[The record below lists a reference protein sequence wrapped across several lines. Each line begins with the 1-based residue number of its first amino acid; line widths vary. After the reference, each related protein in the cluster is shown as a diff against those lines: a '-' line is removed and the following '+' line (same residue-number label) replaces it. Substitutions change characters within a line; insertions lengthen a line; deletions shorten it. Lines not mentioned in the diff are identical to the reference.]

1 MTKNQSISDKQYS
14 NNNYHYQLPVTNQLS
29 NLNQNVISN
38 NDINNNETQQLPSL
52 SSFHSDV
59 HVHFNFANIQ
69 TKLKVNQPGDIYEQ
83 EADRMADQVM
93 RTPELSIQ
101 RRTDEEEKEGDILHA
116 KPVDGTRVTDGTG
129 VSETLPIIQDVLCS
143 PGQPLDSSIRQIME
157 SRFGHDFSQVRVHT
171 DRQAI
176 ESALAVGA
184 RAYTVGQDVIFGTG
198 QYTKTHEGQRL
209 IAHELT
215 HVVQQR
221 ALRSSNMLQ
230 REIIYGSGYP
240 RPYKSDEN
248 EIRNA
253 EAKNWSPASIDFTAS
268 VKSSGG
274 GKGIDTF
281 RGLLDYIEGRQQGS
295 ISELGLLGHSNRKY
309 FGLSGTVRG
318 SDVNFKKEGLIGQ
331 QSIKDNLQIINSK
344 QLHNRFADNTKIIL
358 YGCKAG
364 TGIDLLDSI
373 SQAFKVCVQGFKNE
387 IDFCFN
393 WKPPTGEN
401 RHITSRG
408 RINYSPEDPT
418 DPFGLRPEKTCDRYL
433 VDVRQLSPDQESCK
447 GI

>member
-1 MTKNQSISDKQYS
+1 
-14 NNNYHYQLPVTNQLS
+14 
-29 NLNQNVISN
+29 
-38 NDINNNETQQLPSL
+38 
-52 SSFHSDV
+52 
-59 HVHFNFANIQ
+59 
-69 TKLKVNQPGDIYEQ
+69 
-83 EADRMADQVM
+83 MADQLM
-93 RTPELSIQ
+93 RTPELGVQ
-101 RRTDEEEKEGDILHA
+101 RRIDEKEKEGDLLHA
-116 KPVDGTRVTDGTG
+116 KPVNGTRVTDGTG
-129 VSETLPIIQDVLCS
+129 VSETLPILQDMLRS
-143 PGQPLDSSIRQIME
+143 PGQPLDSSIREIME

-171 DRQAI
+171 DRQVI
-176 ESALAVGA
+176 ESALVVGA
-184 RAYTVGQDVIFGTG
+184 RAYTVGQDVVFGTG

-209 IAHELT
+209 IAH
-215 HVVQQR
+215 VQQG
-221 ALRSSNMLQ
+221 ALHSSNMLQ

-281 RGLLDYIEGRQQGS
+281 NGLLDYIDDRQQGS
-295 ISELGLLGHSNRKY
+295 ISELGLLGHSNSKY

-373 SQAFKVCVQGFKNE
+373 SQALKVCIQGFKNE

-393 WKPPTGEN
+393 WKPIEGEN
-401 RHITSRG
+401 RRITSSG
-408 RINYSPEDPT
+408 RINYSLEDPT

-433 VDVRQLSPDQESCK
+433 VDVR
-447 GI
+447 